1 MLLSRQPVLH
11 THDELYMQTL
21 IDESA
26 VHKPSCTVDVGS
38 KISIAGSTL
47 SFRICVAKPSTS
59 GAILMNFGREVHGAG
74 RGHVRFE
81 VKSASTRCGVPSATA
96 SRKLNDHLG
105 IVFAH
110 ALLHLSKQ
118 DAIGSRGFIRL
129 AHVDV
134 NEGGTRIE

>member
-47 SFRICVAKPSTS
+47 SFRICSPSRLPAAQFSWTLVGKFTEPVESEAMS
-59 GAILMNFGREVHGAG
+59 GLR
-74 RGHVRFE
+74 
-81 VKSASTRCGVPSATA
+81 
-96 SRKLNDHLG
+96 
-105 IVFAH
+105 
-110 ALLHLSKQ
+110 
-118 DAIGSRGFIRL
+118 
-129 AHVDV
+129 
-134 NEGGTRIE
+134 

>member
-26 VHKPSCTVDVGS
+26 VHKPSCTVDVES

-59 GAILMNFGREVHGAG
+59 GAILMN
-74 RGHVRFE
+74 
-81 VKSASTRCGVPSATA
+81 GVGKFTEPVESEAM
-96 SRKLNDHLG
+96 SGLR
-105 IVFAH
+105 
-110 ALLHLSKQ
+110 
-118 DAIGSRGFIRL
+118 
-129 AHVDV
+129 
-134 NEGGTRIE
+134 

>member
-26 VHKPSCTVDVGS
+26 VHKPSCTVDVES

-59 GAILMNFGREVHGAG
+59 GAI
-74 RGHVRFE
+74 
-81 VKSASTRCGVPSATA
+81 S
-96 SRKLNDHLG
+96 
-105 IVFAH
+105 
-110 ALLHLSKQ
+110 
-118 DAIGSRGFIRL
+118 
-129 AHVDV
+129 
-134 NEGGTRIE
+134 

>member
-1 MLLSRQPVLH
+1 MLLSRQPVLY

-59 GAILMNFGREVHGAG
+59 GAILMNVGREDPH
-74 RGHVRFE
+74 RMID
-81 VKSASTRCGVPSATA
+81 ASTRFVRRELRARPDCPFCGDRSGHPA
-96 SRKLNDHLG
+96 
-105 IVFAH
+105 
-110 ALLHLSKQ
+110 
-118 DAIGSRGFIRL
+118 AITFY
-129 AHVDV
+129 V
-134 NEGGTRIE
+134 

>member
-21 IDESA
+21 IDKSA

-59 GAILMNFGREVHGAG
+59 GAILMKERF
-74 RGHVRFE
+74 HVLRRP
-81 VKSASTRCGVPSATA
+81 VGDRQ
-96 SRKLNDHLG
+96 
-105 IVFAH
+105 
-110 ALLHLSKQ
+110 SK
-118 DAIGSRGFIRL
+118 
-129 AHVDV
+129 
-134 NEGGTRIE
+134 IE